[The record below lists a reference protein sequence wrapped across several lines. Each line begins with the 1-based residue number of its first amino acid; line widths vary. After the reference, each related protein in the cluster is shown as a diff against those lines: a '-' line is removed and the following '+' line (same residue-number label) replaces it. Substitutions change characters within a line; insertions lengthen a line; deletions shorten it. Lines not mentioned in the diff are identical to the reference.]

1 MGIVCVGQCGYDMI
15 FCIPGRITE
24 NVKARITEKYELAGG
39 PAAVTSREFPRP
51 LSRRERCFFFYL
63 PWYWQG
69 LPCRLVTW
77 LARRPSFCHSIDIS
91 LFFHD

>member
-39 PAAVTSREFPRP
+39 PAACAAALTGCSGSGSGEKA
-51 LSRRERCFFFYL
+51 
-63 PWYWQG
+63 G
-69 LPCRLVTW
+69 TD
-77 LARRPSFCHSIDIS
+77 AG
-91 LFFHD
+91 